1 VYFVQVGDNGPIK
14 IGKAVSPL
22 ARLAELQTGNPI
34 ELIPR
39 LLLLGGRHER
49 FLHRRFKDCRIR
61 GEWFRPRQHLRD
73 FIALHVGL
81 SSSHV
86 VIGNHAVPV
95 ARLAVLKQRK
105 LGLWEYW
112 PDEDLSEELERLSPL
127 ASVIFG
133 LSPFATF
140 SVDTAAT
147 NSSASAYACC

>member
-1 VYFVQVGDNGPIK
+1 MRGRPSCVYFVQVGDNGPIK

-81 SSSHV
+81 
-86 VIGNHAVPV
+86 
-95 ARLAVLKQRK
+95 
-105 LGLWEYW
+105 WEYW

-147 NSSASAYACC
+147 NSSASAYA